1 MKTAVTRFARTVLPT
16 LASTLVLVS
25 VNPMPALAH
34 VFYAELL
41 RTEVSAEI
49 DNVEDFSDV
58 DMALTL
64 GAQLLPN
71 LGLELTWL
79 GDNEYPD
86 AGSDVYGDWK
96 TRMVTSGSLL
106 GIRGIFPV
114 NDAVTFIARTG
125 IQYLDVSFDV
135 KESSNNWNS
144 FTHYR
149 LEDSTERLYF
159 GGGAQVF
166 IGERT
171 YLTAEYL
178 HFNETDA
185 LFSESL
191 ADFNLS
197 GNYVGV
203 GLGVVF

>member
-1 MKTAVTRFARTVLPT
+1 MKTAVTRFTHSALPK
-16 LASTLVLVS
+16 LVGALGLVCLTQT
-25 VNPMPALAH
+25 PALAH

-49 DNVEDFSDV
+49 ENYQDFSDV

-64 GAQLLPN
+64 GAEVLPN
-71 LGLELTWL
+71 LGLELSWL

-86 AGSDVYGDWK
+86 AGSDLNGAWK

-114 NDAVTFIARTG
+114 NDVVTFIARTG
-125 IQYLDVSFDV
+125 IQYLDVSIDI

-159 GGGAQVF
+159 GGGAQIF
-166 IGERT
+166 IGERS

-178 HFNETDA
+178 HFDA
-185 LFSESL
+185 SDELFSESL
-191 ADFNLS
+191 ADFKLS
-197 GNYVGV
+197 GNYMGV